1 MGSIEEIKLRIRNKN
16 KFINRIQLIDKPK
29 ILIVDDKKANLLSL
43 ENALADLDVEFVSA
57 LSGSEALEL
66 SLQHEFTLAI
76 IDVQMPGMD
85 GYETVEHLKSIKR
98 TRYLPIIFVSAVYSD
113 EFYIRKGMDVG
124 AIDFIIKPIRSFI
137 LVGKVRIFIELY
149 SKQYQLEKLLKE
161 KEAYTIELQKAK
173 EKAEYATQSK
183 SIFLTNMSHEIRTP
197 LNGIIGMSELL
208 SKTKLTQKQKDY
220 LNTIRCSGEDLTIII
235 SDLLDFSRIE
245 TRQLEIDNIHFSLN
259 EEIENVFKVLK
270 LKADEKNIR
279 LSFNIS
285 NYVPKHIISD
295 PVRIKQILINIV
307 NNAIKFTEKGDVTL
321 KVSVDH
327 QSDTEVILRFKI
339 TDTGIGI
346 EEGLLNKMFEE
357 FTQVDSS
364 STRKYG
370 GIGLGLS
377 ISKKLTKL
385 MGGDIGIKSKLGV
398 GSISWFTI
406 KTKKCE
412 KPSEKCNHIDNVD
425 LPSGIK
431 ILLVED
437 NLINQKVSSLMIK
450 QIGYSCDI
458 ANNGEEAVKM
468 HNEKDYDIIFMDILM
483 PVMDGMEAT
492 SLIRNQ
498 EKNNSKRKAKIIAL
512 TANAFR
518 EDIEKYLN
526 NGMDYHLSKPLKINN
541 LIQLLSILYNK

>member
-1 MGSIEEIKLRIRNKN
+1 MINKH
-16 KFINRIQLIDKPK
+16 K

-43 ENALADLDVEFVSA
+43 ESALAELDVEFVSA

-98 TRYLPIIFVSAVYSD
+98 TRFLPIIFVSAVYSD

-124 AIDFIIKPIRSFI
+124 AIDFIIKPIRSPI

-161 KEAYTIELQKAK
+161 KEDYNIKLRKAK

-208 SKTKLTQKQKDY
+208 EKTKLNQQQKDY
-220 LNTIRCSGEDLTIII
+220 LNTIRCSGDDLTRII
-235 SDLLDFSRIE
+235 SDLLDFYRIE
-245 TRQLEIDNIHFSLN
+245 MLQLEIDNIQFSLN
-259 EEIENVFKVLK
+259 DEIESVFKVLK
-270 LKADEKNIR
+270 LKADEKNIK
-279 LSFNIS
+279 LSFTTNED
-285 NYVPKHIISD
+285 VPKHIKSD

-307 NNAIKFTEKGDVTL
+307 NNAIKFTEKGEVAL
-321 KVSVDH
+321 NISVDY
-327 QSDTEVILRFKI
+327 QSNKEVVLRFTI

-346 EEGLLNKMFEE
+346 ERDLLSKMFEE
-357 FTQVDSS
+357 FTQADSS

-370 GIGLGLS
+370 GIGLGLA

-385 MGGDIGIKSKLGV
+385 MGGDIGIDSTIGV

-406 KTKKCE
+406 KTESSE
-412 KPSEKCNHIDNVD
+412 KPSVKNYHSDTVN
-425 LPSGIK
+425 LPSDIK

-450 QIGYSCDI
+450 QIGYNCDI

-468 HNEKDYDIIFMDILM
+468 HLKNDYKIIFMDILM

-492 SLIRNQ
+492 NLIRNQ
-498 EKNNSKRKAKIIAL
+498 ERKDNRSRTKIIAL
-512 TANAFR
+512 TANAFK
-518 EDIEKYLN
+518 EDIEKYLS
-526 NGMDYHLSKPLKINN
+526 NGMDYHLSKPLK
-541 LIQLLSILYNK
+541 LIKLTQLISQLYNK